1 MSGYVEVIRQELL
14 RELEN
19 KEITEDEFWEYY
31 KSAMEDYSE
40 SQQAEYYMSIEK
52 C

>member
-1 MSGYVEVIRQELL
+1 MSGYVEAIRQELL

-31 KSAMEDYSE
+31 KGAMVDYSE

-52 C
+52 